1 MRKDKTLSSS
11 KIGKKE
17 IREWL
22 EIYRVDT
29 LHDISDNLG
38 DDDDQ
43 EHETFNLIFRP
54 FRSWFVSIQT
64 WSASRFLPRPRTRPT
79 LLLGEA
85 EQFSPH
91 NFHFTLLKSWKFLRI
106 SLNSLE
112 IDRIFEKKFFR
123 TILEN
128 SKNFTNFSEWFSNW
142 NRLVWLKFVIVAIST
157 GIVDCLR
164 SFIKSA
170 VYIWCSR
177 ISHLHRDRIFIQELP
192 LYVTRITFKL
202 GCIDDTHKDSATPS
216 SPISSS
222 LPPPIIFLF
231 LLYPTISAT
240 MCKNSYLLRATCS
253 PVYIVYMKHVVHDTC
268 IEGNGRGWG

>member
-1 MRKDKTLSSS
+1 MKSIEFSRRNFSERSS
-11 KIGKKE
+11 KIQK
-17 IREWL
+17 IL
-22 EIYRVDT
+22 
-29 LHDISDNLG
+29 
-38 DDDDQ
+38 Q
-43 EHETFNLIFRP
+43 IFRND
-54 FRSWFVSIQT
+54 FRIGIDSI
-64 WSASRFLPRPRTRPT
+64 
-79 LLLGEA
+79 
-85 EQFSPH
+85 
-91 NFHFTLLKSWKFLRI
+91 
-106 SLNSLE
+106 
-112 IDRIFEKKFFR
+112 
-123 TILEN
+123 
-128 SKNFTNFSEWFSNW
+128 
-142 NRLVWLKFVIVAIST
+142 WLKFVIVAIST

-231 LLYPTISAT
+231 LLYPTISGT

-268 IEGNGRGWG
+268 IEENGGVRLG